1 MAFDIQSFYNDVYG
15 YNTDSGVTTPTKAVS
30 VFDAG
35 YISSS
40 KSASLTKSRTG
51 YFALGA
57 TAFGGA
63 SGSTDGGQADTTQAS
78 TANFWQIIITSIT
91 EGHNVSV
98 FAAGALPV
106 QVNITGMLL
115 RTASNNHHFEFL
127 KRYVYGLRAR
137 KLSVEERTCTFVS
150 KDTSFKI
157 IIEALVIESS
167 VENETYVNI
176 SIQGHA
182 YGYKMANSR
191 DHLQLGYYGTA
202 SPVATS
208 AAKKNEQE
216 QNGLEQGEQAG
227 EEQRSSSDPETS
239 LKPVGDNNPTSTKPR
254 ETIMV

>member
-127 KRYVYGLRAR
+127 KRYVDGLRAR

-182 YGYKMANSR
+182 YG
-191 DHLQLGYYGTA
+191 
-202 SPVATS
+202 
-208 AAKKNEQE
+208 
-216 QNGLEQGEQAG
+216 
-227 EEQRSSSDPETS
+227 
-239 LKPVGDNNPTSTKPR
+239 
-254 ETIMV
+254 

>member
-127 KRYVYGLRAR
+127 KRYVDGLRAR

-191 DHLQLGYYGTA
+191 DHCSLAITGPHPLWQRRPPRKMNR
-202 SPVATS
+202 SKMVWNRENRPE
-208 AAKKNEQE
+208 KN
-216 QNGLEQGEQAG
+216 
-227 EEQRSSSDPETS
+227 SD
-239 LKPVGDNNPTSTKPR
+239 LLPTRKQ
-254 ETIMV
+254 V